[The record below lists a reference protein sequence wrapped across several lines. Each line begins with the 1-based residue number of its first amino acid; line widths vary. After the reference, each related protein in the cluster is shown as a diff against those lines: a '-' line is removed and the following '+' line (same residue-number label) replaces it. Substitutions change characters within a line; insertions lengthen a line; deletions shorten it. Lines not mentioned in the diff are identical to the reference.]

1 MCLVEHRLPPPK
13 TVLLEVVVAN
23 CRTPRHRLE
32 TELIREEGDEL
43 NSSRASAVAN
53 ERVIWRSPAK
63 DAAGRLN
70 LLCLLRAV
78 AKRFPVPQDNFVP
91 VAISSNGLV
100 GFTTQIG
107 SDGKLERDSE
117 GLSAPL
123 ISGSGAIMP
132 LPKVFVN
139 YFVVLFT

>member
-1 MCLVEHRLPPPK
+1 MSGSFGVYRRVK
-13 TVLLEVVVAN
+13 
-23 CRTPRHRLE
+23 
-32 TELIREEGDEL
+32 
-43 NSSRASAVAN
+43 AV
-53 ERVIWRSPAK
+53 K
-63 DAAGRLN
+63 RLN
-70 LLCLLRAV
+70 LLCLMRAV

-117 GLSAPL
+117 GFSAPL

-132 LPKVFVN
+132 LPKRFVKL
-139 YFVVLFT
+139 FVVLFLHYYINREGDRQVSVYGSIRRVEALASAGRELHWRHCAAASGIR

>member
-1 MCLVEHRLPPPK
+1 M
-13 TVLLEVVVAN
+13 
-23 CRTPRHRLE
+23 
-32 TELIREEGDEL
+32 
-43 NSSRASAVAN
+43 RAA
-53 ERVIWRSPAK
+53 
-63 DAAGRLN
+63 
-70 LLCLLRAV
+70 

-123 ISGSGAIMP
+123 ISGSAAIMP
-132 LPKVFVN
+132 LPKAFVN
-139 YFVVLFT
+139 NFVVLFE

>member
-1 MCLVEHRLPPPK
+1 MLLV
-13 TVLLEVVVAN
+13 VVVAN

-43 NSSRASAVAN
+43 NSSRLQLLQMTGSFGVH
-53 ERVIWRSPAK
+53 RIK
-63 DAAGRLN
+63 DAVGRLN
-70 LLCLLRAV
+70 LLCSMRAV

-139 YFVVLFT
+139 YFVVLFV

>member
-1 MCLVEHRLPPPK
+1 MAF
-13 TVLLEVVVAN
+13 T
-23 CRTPRHRLE
+23 
-32 TELIREEGDEL
+32 G
-43 NSSRASAVAN
+43 
-53 ERVIWRSPAK
+53 K
-63 DAAGRLN
+63 DAVGRLN
-70 LLCLLRAV
+70 VLCLLRAV

-139 YFVVLFT
+139 YFVVLSA